1 MGAGTFL
8 YLLWSNL
15 SGNHLDPEG
24 RNRVHTRGLLQH
36 SWVIPSAGQGQI
48 YNGLAYK

>member
-1 MGAGTFL
+1 MFIVRVIGNLYGRECKRMDAGTFL

-24 RNRVHTRGLLQH
+24 RKLVHTRGLLQH
-36 SWVIPSAGQGQI
+36 S
-48 YNGLAYK
+48 